1 MKKTYHEAL
10 YDYIKTGG
18 QGLVIHLKGSHRIR
32 FRLPL
37 LEDLIRSE
45 DYDQSSEVMKGS
57 YLLSST
63 IQTVGGFEIP
73 HHVRFDVFK
82 MIMGTPKFTAR
93 VMSYYWKCV
102 KESHDYAEYFEAFC
116 YTSKSRHLWEEW
128 KQASRFGFKFF
139 AQDFPLT
146 ELQKSWISYNE
157 GEDLKHKLE
166 EEWGRAFFIG
176 SSMNPKGVQKSQRD
190 WDSKRKQET
199 EYRQRLV
206 EEANKGNL
214 KEKKKEDLK
223 SLKSE
228 EQLRTEYWDWV
239 EGREDKHDVA
249 VREYKER
256 VMEHIEQRKNLV
268 HRQTQEA
275 KEMAAQVQAMNS
287 LSMSTPIRA
296 YTDEE
301 VEKMTQG
308 RKRNTII
315 FDEGSE
321 YGEHLSNKYLK
332 PRQVPG
338 VKLPSLQ
345 EQVQNRPKPKLEG

>member
-18 QGLVIHLKGSHRIR
+18 QGLVINLKGSHKIR

-37 LEDLIRSE
+37 LEDLVNSE
-45 DYDQSSEVMKGS
+45 DYDQELEIRKGS
-57 YLLSST
+57 YILAST
-63 IQTVGGFEIP
+63 LQTIGGFEVP
-73 HHVRFDVFK
+73 KNLKFEVFK
-82 MIMGTPKFTAR
+82 QIMETPKFTSR
-93 VMSYYWKCV
+93 VISYYWKCV

-116 YTSKSRHLWEEW
+116 YTSKSRVLWEEW

-157 GEDLKHKLE
+157 GEDLKKTLE
-166 EEWGRAFFIG
+166 DEWGRAFFIG

-190 WDSKRKQET
+190 WESKRKQEA
-199 EYRQRLV
+199 EYRERLV
-206 EEANKGNL
+206 EEANQGNV
-214 KEKKKEDLK
+214 KEKNRDDLR

-228 EQLRTEYWDWV
+228 ETLRKEYFDWI
-239 EGREDKHDVA
+239 EGREDNHDIA

-256 VMEHIEQRKNLV
+256 LMNHIEQRKNLV
-268 HRQTQEA
+268 QRQTQEA
-275 KEMAAQVQAMNS
+275 REMAAQVQALNS
-287 LSMSTPIRA
+287 LSMSQPIRA

-301 VEKMTQG
+301 VAKMTQG
-308 RKRNTII
+308 KKQTTII

-321 YGEHLSNKYLK
+321 YGEHLSKKYLK
-332 PRQVPG
+332 PTQVPG
-338 VKLPSLQ
+338 VKMPSLQ
-345 EQVQNRPKPKLEG
+345 EQVQNRPKPKIER